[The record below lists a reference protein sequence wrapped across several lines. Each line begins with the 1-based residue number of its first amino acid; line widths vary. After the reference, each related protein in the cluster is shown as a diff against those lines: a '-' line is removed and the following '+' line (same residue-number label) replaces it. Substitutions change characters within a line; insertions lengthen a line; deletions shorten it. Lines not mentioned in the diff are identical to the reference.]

1 MIRLSDVVKEY
12 ESGTTALKGIS
23 LRIED
28 GEFVFLV
35 GPSGSGKSTIIKLL
49 TGEIVPTSG
58 QIAVNGFS
66 LTNIAERQIPLLR
79 RSVGVIFQDFRLIEK
94 KTVYENLGF
103 AMRAVGSSPRE
114 IKKRIPYVLE
124 LVGLEEKT
132 DRYPNELSGGE
143 QQRVALARALAN
155 NADLIIADEPTGN
168 VDPHMSLEIVDLL
181 MRLNQEGTTVIMVT
195 HEHNLVRMYD
205 KRVILLENGTVAADG
220 RMKNSAHRERTLA
233 KSSSLNRP
241 ADGFATKYLDDEEE
255 VPEEKPVAKEPEKLP
270 EKAEEI
276 AAETAADDVYRQA
289 LESIRKERQ
298 KETTGYGSEYD
309 TTYSSVLADY
319 SIYLEDDGEGDE
331 SDEK

>member
-143 QQRVALARALAN
+143 QQRVAIARALIN
-155 NADLIIADEPTGN
+155 NPSTIIADEPTGN
-168 VDPHMSLEIVDLL
+168 LDPARSLEI
-181 MRLNQEGTTVIMVT
+181 MRLLERINQLGTTMVVVT
-195 HEHNLVRMYD
+195 HEKDLVNQFKKTR
-205 KRVILLENGTVAADG
+205 RHARTG
-220 RMKNSAHRERTLA
+220 RHHERWRRRRL
-233 KSSSLNRP
+233 
-241 ADGFATKYLDDEEE
+241 
-255 VPEEKPVAKEPEKLP
+255 
-270 EKAEEI
+270 
-276 AAETAADDVYRQA
+276 
-289 LESIRKERQ
+289 
-298 KETTGYGSEYD
+298 
-309 TTYSSVLADY
+309 
-319 SIYLEDDGEGDE
+319 
-331 SDEK
+331 

>member
-143 QQRVALARALAN
+143 QQRVAIARALIN
-155 NADLIIADEPTGN
+155 NPSTIIADEPTGN
-168 VDPHMSLEIVDLL
+168 LDTKSSVEIMNLFTEL
-181 MRLNQEGTTVIMVT
+181 SHEGITIIMVT
-195 HEHNLVRMYD
+195 HE
-205 KRVILLENGTVAADG
+205 
-220 RMKNSAHRERTLA
+220 
-233 KSSSLNRP
+233 
-241 ADGFATKYLDDEEE
+241 DD
-255 VPEEKPVAKEPEKLP
+255 
-270 EKAEEI
+270 I
-276 AAETAADDVYRQA
+276 AAYATRHLVMKDGKLVKDDR
-289 LESIRKERQ
+289 R
-298 KETTGYGSEYD
+298 
-309 TTYSSVLADY
+309 
-319 SIYLEDDGEGDE
+319 
-331 SDEK
+331 